1 MEKLSTNLSGVSG
14 EYFVAAEL
22 SRRGFITSV
31 TLKNAKGIDI
41 LITDEKAQVFIGIQV
56 KTNQKTR
63 KAWVLTEKSE
73 KFHGDNLFY
82 VFVNLNNFGV
92 LPDFYVVPS
101 IIVSNQIK
109 DSHQNWLDTPGKKG
123 QKHNDNPL
131 RLFHDESDLY
141 LNKWELIKE
150 FQLTTAST

>member
-1 MEKLSTNLSGVSG
+1 MDKLSTNLSGVSG

-41 LITDEKAQVFIGIQV
+41 LITDENARLFIGIQV
-56 KTNQKTR
+56 KTNQKKR

-73 KFHGDNLFY
+73 NFHGKNLFY
-82 VFVNLNNFGV
+82 VFVNLNILEQ
-92 LPDFYVVPS
+92 LPDFYIVPS
-101 IIVSNQIK
+101 IIVSNQII
-109 DSHQNWLDTPGKKG
+109 DSHKNWLNTPGKKG

-131 RLFHDESDLY
+131 RSFHDEDDLY
-141 LNKWELIKE
+141 LNKWELLKE
-150 FQLTTAST
+150 CHLDTVIT